1 MFAVRLS
8 GHARFD
14 GVLGDVAA
22 NVFRHLGCASGTVIE
37 LVEELNAAV
46 TPGLNG
52 DADLDVQFH
61 AHGESCE
68 VVVFTL
74 SREIWRT
81 TYRIPEVRK

>member
-14 GVLGDVAA
+14 NVLSDVAA
-22 NVFRHLGCASGTVIE
+22 NVFRHLGCGSGAVAS
-37 LVEELNAAV
+37 LVEELKAAV
-46 TPGLNG
+46 RPGLNG

-68 VVVFTL
+68 IVVLTR

-81 TYRIPEVRK
+81 THRIA

>member
-14 GVLGDVAA
+14 TVLGDLAA
-22 NVFRHLGCASGTVIE
+22 NVFRHLGCPSGTVTR
-37 LVEELNAAV
+37 LVEQLNAAV
-46 TPGLNG
+46 VPGLNG

-68 VVVFTL
+68 VVVFTR

-81 TYRIPEVRK
+81 THRIP